1 MTPGAPADQTG
12 NGDRGVPG
20 APGREGQAGRLRRI
34 LPGLGRLR
42 RGDRTG
48 LPILFGWLAGIAIAA
63 GARARIA
70 ATLRDGSIDEWL
82 ALATLI
88 ALLGMS
94 WWAGNR
100 HGRTQAASST
110 VGQSGWDIAWR
121 RLGRHRTALVGL
133 WLVIALCAIALLA
146 PYLAPLD
153 PDAMPPDLV
162 ASRFLA
168 PSLAHPMGTDRFGRD
183 ILSRVIYGSRVSLS
197 IGFLAVGIAI
207 TIGTLLGAVS
217 GYVGRW
223 VDALTMR
230 LVDVL
235 LSFPRLVLL
244 IFLVA
249 VFEPSLALVTLVL
262 GLTGWMGTA
271 RIVRGEVL
279 SVREREYV
287 EAARALGYGDR
298 RIVLRHILPN
308 VLSPVIVT
316 ATLLIGNTILAEA
329 ALSFLGLS
337 VQPPTATWGNIIA
350 DGNAASLVDAW
361 WITTFPGLA
370 IVITVMCLNL
380 VGDGLRDA
388 LDPRS
393 ER

>member
-1 MTPGAPADQTG
+1 MTHGAK
-12 NGDRGVPG
+12 DRDRSRQL
-20 APGREGQAGRLRRI
+20 APVSRI
-34 LPGLGRLR
+34 LPGLGHLLR
-42 RGDRTG
+42 GERIGV
-48 LPILFGWLAGIAIAA
+48 PIFFGWLVGIAVAV
-63 GARARIA
+63 GARARVA
-70 ATLRDGSIDEWL
+70 ATFRGGAFDDWL
-82 ALATLI
+82 ALLTLATL
-88 ALLGMS
+88 LVLC
-94 WWAGNR
+94 WTLGNR
-100 HGRTQAASST
+100 PAATTTSGGPAGI
-110 VGQSGWDIAWR
+110 GQSQWAIAWR
-121 RLGRHRTALVGL
+121 RFTRHRTALLGL
-133 WLVIALCAIALLA
+133 WLVVVLCAIALLA
-146 PYLAPLD
+146 PYLAPHD
-153 PDAMPPDLV
+153 PDVMPADLV
-162 ASRFLA
+162 ANRFLS
-168 PSLAHPMGTDRFGRD
+168 PSPDHPMGTDRFGRD
-183 ILSRVIYGSRVSLS
+183 ILSRVIYGSRISLS
-197 IGFLAVGIAI
+197 IGFLAIAIAI
-207 TIGTLLGAVS
+207 TIGTLLGALA

-230 LVDVL
+230 FVDVL

-249 VFEPSLALVTLVL
+249 LFEPSLALVTLVL

-287 EAARALGYGDR
+287 EAARALGFGDR

-316 ATLLIGNTILAEA
+316 ATLGIGNTILAEA

-350 DGNAASLVDAW
+350 EGNDASLVDAW

-370 IVITVMCLNL
+370 IVATVLCLNL
-380 VGDGLRDA
+380 VGDGMRDA

-393 ER
+393 EG